1 MGTGLKRGGLRGA
14 ERRSGSALMA
24 VLWAVIVLSL
34 SVSGWIYWMRERVLA
49 SAADSRGVE
58 ALAMA
63 RSGVAVAF
71 HPNVKQ
77 DSSLLQGVVAEGM
90 EYQVEMQSEGARLN
104 LAWIFQGE
112 DPRRVNLFKQ
122 WLEQTVGMDIAT
134 RDRVVAC
141 IQDYVD
147 PDNNPRLN
155 GQEDQGDYHPAN
167 RPLRSVEELMRIPGA
182 APLLD
187 FPGWRQ
193 FFTLESTGPIDLME
207 AGEDL
212 LRILPGMNEG
222 ALQRWVQLRA
232 GLDQVLH
239 TDDDPVFQSADQVR
253 AALGMTKVQWENLA
267 PLVTVKEPTIRIRS
281 TGRSG
286 KVVRQVEAV
295 VRKGNAAPQLRAW
308 IE

>member
-1 MGTGLKRGGLRGA
+1 L
-14 ERRSGSALMA
+14 
-24 VLWAVIVLSL
+24 
-34 SVSGWIYWMRERVLA
+34 
-49 SAADSRGVE
+49 
-58 ALAMA
+58 
-63 RSGVAVAF
+63 
-71 HPNVKQ
+71 
-77 DSSLLQGVVAEGM
+77 
-90 EYQVEMQSEGARLN
+90 
-104 LAWIFQGE
+104 
-112 DPRRVNLFKQ
+112 
-122 WLEQTVGMDIAT
+122 DIAT

-187 FPGWRQ
+187 LPGWRQ

-253 AALGMTKVQWENLA
+253 SALGMTKAQWENLA